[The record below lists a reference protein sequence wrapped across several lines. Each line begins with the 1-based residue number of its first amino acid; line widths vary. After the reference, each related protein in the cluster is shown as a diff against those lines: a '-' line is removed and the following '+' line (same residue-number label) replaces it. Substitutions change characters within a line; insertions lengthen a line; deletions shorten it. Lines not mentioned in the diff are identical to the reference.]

1 LKLISRIVSPLE
13 SLSKQFGSERRLNAS
28 KLYDHTFGLTSDPL
42 TLFACAFSALIQSVD
57 HPGVPNAVLVNEDG
71 DLAKKYG
78 GQSIAEQNSVEV
90 AWNLLMA
97 DKYSDLRA
105 SIFPTS
111 SEQNHFR
118 QIVIHSVMATD
129 MLDPKLKAMRNQ
141 QWKQTFGGNQAQN
154 RRTMSRDID
163 NRKATIVIEHL
174 MQTSSIAH
182 TMQHVSSKC
191 RNKSRT
197 KRLSR
202 SIIAQ
207 HNLSSFIQWHIYR
220 KWSEKLYREILVA
233 FLIGRTEY
241 DPSVDWFE
249 REIQFFDFTVIP
261 LARKL
266 KECGVFGVSGHEYL
280 NYAMNNRKAWEIH
293 GKEIVA
299 EMSARCKS
307 EIMVEIMKHMKGNS
321 ENPGSQQQLQC
332 AISDQF
338 GPDSLL
344 LTSSWSKE
352 NHQSTDLLGAL
363 LPTLDQDDDESDG
376 MTPWSPQP
384 TKRTRTI
391 PL

>member
-1 LKLISRIVSPLE
+1 MKLISRIVSPLE

-141 QWKQTFGGNQAQN
+141 QWKQTFGGNQVQN

-191 RNKSRT
+191 HNQYRTNIICLVRSLLNTTSPLSYSGIYTVNGAKSYIVKYWSRFS
-197 KRLSR
+197 LVVPNMILR
-202 SIIAQ
+202 SIGLNGKFNFLTLRSY
-207 HNLSSFIQWHIYR
+207 HW
-220 KWSEKLYREILVA
+220 RE
-233 FLIGRTEY
+233 
-241 DPSVDWFE
+241 
-249 REIQFFDFTVIP
+249 
-261 LARKL
+261 
-266 KECGVFGVSGHEYL
+266 
-280 NYAMNNRKAWEIH
+280 N
-293 GKEIVA
+293 
-299 EMSARCKS
+299 
-307 EIMVEIMKHMKGNS
+307 
-321 ENPGSQQQLQC
+321 
-332 AISDQF
+332 
-338 GPDSLL
+338 
-344 LTSSWSKE
+344 
-352 NHQSTDLLGAL
+352 
-363 LPTLDQDDDESDG
+363 
-376 MTPWSPQP
+376 
-384 TKRTRTI
+384 
-391 PL
+391 